1 MDLKLQQIS
10 QFFQVLK
17 PCLQKI
23 AKKYYGLLSL
33 LYFVPCHWGS
43 YRRLHTVGRLPS
55 FVVLLLS
62 QYLGSVSFVHRCLT
76 PRAEAKEK
84 HGQTERN
91 YRLQCSISDS
101 ALYLRRSIST
111 RFFEFIKALILFST
125 KSSLVYQKLFCIVVL
140 LVFDRHFYFG
150 SDTSDYI
157 TQG

>member
-1 MDLKLQQIS
+1 MDLKLEKLASFFKFSSRVFKKS
-10 QFFQVLK
+10 Q
-17 PCLQKI
+17 
-23 AKKYYGLLSL
+23 KKYYGLLSL
-33 LYFVPCHWGS
+33 LYFVFCHWGS

-55 FVVLLLS
+55 SLVLLLS
-62 QYLGSVSFVHRCLT
+62 QYPGSVSFVHRCLT

-101 ALYLRRSIST
+101 ALYLQKSISS
-111 RFFEFIKALILFST
+111 RFFEFIKSLIFFFNEIVAYIS
-125 KSSLVYQKLFCIVVL
+125 KLFCIVVL